1 MVVTPTTKLA
11 AAQQVIKDLKK
22 KEVRGTTVPSQ
33 ARCAIDWDE
42 FMCLLVGTCLL
53 VFPLHDV
60 QFIMLAVLTLQWQI
74 IGRIDDVMQLAKT
87 TIQSNSMYP
96 FTLQVKERE

>member
-1 MVVTPTTKLA
+1 MVVTPTTKSA

-22 KEVRGTTVPSQ
+22 KEVRGTAVPSQ
-33 ARCAIDWDE
+33 ASRAIDWDE
-42 FMCLLVGTCLL
+42 FMCLLVGTRL